1 MCKKGCLCM
10 LLKSNSLKS
19 RLILLFIIFSC
30 VPLLIVTTINNV
42 TQLKTLKETSVN
54 SNLQLSQQIGA
65 GIKRNIDDNQGINAT
80 LANMPVIKA
89 MQTEQMNSVLKNFQD
104 NNPQF
109 ELITV
114 LDKNGNQIARSSGKL
129 GNRAD
134 RDYFK
139 AAIGGQS
146 YASNAYISATTNQ
159 LCVTVSNPIRNDN
172 GEIVGVVASDIT
184 LKSIWDIADNI
195 TIGKTGYMD
204 VVDSTGVVIAHPDK
218 DRVMKKENFSA
229 LPYVASVISGKS
241 GTVEADSSQQS
252 DCLIAYAPVEN
263 YNWGIITYLP
273 LYDIYSY
280 FFSIAIINILLV
292 LACLIISILAAIRIA
307 AGISNPIA
315 EVLTALQHMTAGD
328 LRQKLTPHGLEEI
341 HKLGEHFN
349 QMVDSLK
356 NLILKSSETGESVSA
371 ASEELSASI
380 DSVVAIS
387 TDTQKSMS
395 DSVAK
400 TKEKLSVSL
409 DSINTI
415 TSMVNSIDSTVH
427 AASIASQAAVS
438 SQKIADDGS
447 QKSDIA
453 IKQIMA
459 IQAEVNTTAETV
471 AKLGDKSQR
480 VGNIVDTISGIA
492 EQTNLLSLNAAI
504 EAARAGEHG
513 RGFSVVAEEIS
524 KLASQTEAATKEIA
538 AIINEVRNET
548 EQAVANM
555 QKSRQGVADGVV
567 SVQQTVESFKAIYA
581 AIENLNSKIDEIQ
594 HLANEQRA
602 GSQQVQQAVNDISDY
617 LNENAAGMD
626 KLNKNSHTQLDSLQ
640 EIRTAAASLAEM
652 ATALQTELNRFT
664 I

>member
-1 MCKKGCLCM
+1 M
-10 LLKSNSLKS
+10 LFKSNSLKS
-19 RLILLFIIFSC
+19 RLILLFVIFSC

-65 GIKRNIDDNQGINAT
+65 GIKRNIDDNHGINAT
-80 LANMPVIKA
+80 LANMPIIKA
-89 MQTEQMNSVLKNFQD
+89 MQVDQMSSVLKNFQD

-109 ELITV
+109 ELIAV

-139 AAIGGQS
+139 AAIGGQA

-159 LCVTVSNPIRNDN
+159 LCVTVSNPVRNEN
-172 GEIVGVVASDIT
+172 GEIIGVVASDIT

-218 DRVMKKENFSA
+218 DRVTKKENFSA

-241 GTVEADSSQQS
+241 GTVEAESSQQS
-252 DCLIAYAPVEN
+252 DCLIAYAPIEN

-315 EVLTALQHMTAGD
+315 EVLTAMQHMTAGD

-538 AIINEVRNET
+538 AIINEVRHET
-548 EQAVANM
+548 EQAVVNM
-555 QKSRQGVADGVV
+555 QQSRKGVANGVV

-581 AIENLNSKIDEIQ
+581 AIENLNSKINEIQ
-594 HLANEQRA
+594 HLADEQRS
-602 GSQQVQQAVNDISDY
+602 GSEQVQQAVNDISDY

-626 KLNKNSHTQLDSLQ
+626 KLNKNSHTQLASLQ